1 MYKNNEKQTKTNLH
15 NNAYSSPFTDWRSCA
30 LVARWR

>member
-15 NNAYSSPFTDWRSCA
+15 NNAYSSPFTDWSCA